1 MATQLLRAIML
12 SAPRENPSVHISYY
26 RSRIRERRREV
37 YPGTGSS
44 PRCVDFT
51 GKTSFRELLA
61 LYSVA
66 AVMVTNDSGPAHFA
80 SLCRLPTVVLFGP
93 ETPRLYSPIGDK
105 HKDLY
110 SNFACSPCV
119 SVYNGKKSPCQEN
132 RCLMAI
138 SLRQCSKKCCCRSM
152 MRRTLSATKSR
163 PKMPCHEDMLL
174 ALDEVSILPRLT

>member
-66 AVMVTNDSGPAHFA
+66 AIMVTNDSGPAHFA

-132 RCLMAI
+132 RCLIAI
-138 SLRQCSKKCCCRSM
+138 TPEAVFEEVLLSLDDEANSLRNEIK
-152 MRRTLSATKSR
+152 TKNAMSR
-163 PKMPCHEDMLL
+163 GH
-174 ALDEVSILPRLT
+174 AAGAR